1 MVRPD
6 PPPASLKPER
16 GIILLALLL
25 MLVLVGIG
33 ALAAAEVWSTAR
45 KRERETQLLFVGDQY
60 RRAIASY
67 WNASPGLK
75 ALPTSVDQLLNDD
88 RFPDPVHHLR
98 RRYRDP
104 VTDDTTD
111 LALLTVGNS
120 LIGVHSTSTDAPLKH
135 AGFPKVDKE
144 FEKARRYSQWKFVFL
159 PPGMNAPIAPA
170 PGSGP
175 AAAGPAA
182 AELRPSQPRSP
193 W

>member
-1 MVRPD
+1 MVRRD
-6 PPPASLKPER
+6 PPAAPPQPER

-45 KRERETQLLFVGDQY
+45 KREREAQLLFVGDQY
-60 RRAIASY
+60 RRAIESY
-67 WNASPGLK
+67 WNASPGIK

-104 VTDDTTD
+104 ITNDTTD
-111 LALLTVGNS
+111 LALITVGS
-120 LIGVHSTSTDAPLKH
+120 SVIGVHSPSTDAPLKH
-135 AGFPKVDKE
+135 AGFPKADKE
-144 FEKARRYSQWKFVFL
+144 FEKARQYSQWKFLFL
-159 PPGMNAPIAPA
+159 PPGMSAPVAAPPA
-170 PGSGP
+170 GGP
-175 AAAGPAA
+175 AAASAA
-182 AELRPSQPRSP
+182 AAPVPPSRPRSP